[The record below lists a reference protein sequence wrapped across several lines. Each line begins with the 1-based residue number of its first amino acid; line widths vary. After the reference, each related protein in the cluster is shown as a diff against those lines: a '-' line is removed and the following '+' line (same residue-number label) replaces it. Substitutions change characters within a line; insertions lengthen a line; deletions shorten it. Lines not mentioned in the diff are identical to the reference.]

1 MGWSDPTFGSLWLPK
16 RIVGS
21 LQPRKQGNPLFAKC
35 FDRVQL
41 KEKGKKEETH
51 VDHQQTPATR
61 EARVRVGRTRRPRGR
76 EVRHVYRQHPRSR
89 RQFSPEDC
97 AVEGQ
102 ALHELE
108 KTATAGRTKRCSHQL
123 HAKIT
128 GKSMMQRIIN
138 SKNLVA
144 FVLAAATGMTLYFR
158 VPFPETNTFLLVMA
172 LRSPSA
178 FEVLKYSY
186 TLFLFSTPYIGYSVV
201 LSGLYI
207 FALKAKQR
215 IRAGRLPLFPDPQKR
230 DDLFLV
236 LGEVHNPR
244 KQVPAE
250 NPQWL
255 VIPERGLFTGVA
267 ILGAIGSEKTSCCM
281 YPFAEQILAY
291 RSGDSE
297 RRIGGLVLEV
307 KGDFC
312 HRVKEILARHGRAE
326 DYVEISLDSRYR
338 YNPLHNDLDA
348 YALAYNIAS
357 LLNNLFGRGKE
368 PFWQQAYTNL
378 VKFIIL
384 LHKVAFDYVTLFDVY
399 ECAINPDLLESKI
412 KEAERRLIEADFAML
427 WEEEYLK
434 HPRDLDPFKF
444 RLDKESNRYRA
455 PLTPVLVA
463 VLKDRATQWEAEN
476 ASRKNPVPAQKKAQL
491 EAVERWF
498 FQDWKRIEPKLR
510 TSIVEGI
517 SVFLSLFDDNPDVKR
532 TFCPPAECYDTQ
544 ANADFKFGRPLP
556 SLSWLVENG
565 RGCALNFPI
574 AMNAGLAKALGV
586 MLKLDFERAVLNRVP
601 VMEKH
606 PESYF
611 RQVLFL
617 CDEYQ
622 HFATV
627 GESEP
632 TGDEKFFSLSRQ
644 PKCIPIIAT
653 QSISSLKS
661 ALPGESWRT
670 LLQTFRTKIFLSL
683 SDDFSARIASELCRR
698 EYKLKA
704 SYNLSESGHD
714 ANVSFLTGK
723 ALSHKANIT
732 ASKSYNT
739 QSDYRFDMKTFME
752 LRNAQSVTMA
762 YDGTNPMPP
771 MFCYLKPYFNNVN
784 KSYFRQL
791 ANGEL

>member
-1 MGWSDPTFGSLWLPK
+1 MIQRVLHTRHF
-16 RIVGS
+16 
-21 LQPRKQGNPLFAKC
+21 FAC
-35 FDRVQL
+35 L
-41 KEKGKKEETH
+41 
-51 VDHQQTPATR
+51 
-61 EARVRVGRTRRPRGR
+61 
-76 EVRHVYRQHPRSR
+76 
-89 RQFSPEDC
+89 
-97 AVEGQ
+97 
-102 ALHELE
+102 
-108 KTATAGRTKRCSHQL
+108 
-123 HAKIT
+123 
-128 GKSMMQRIIN
+128 
-138 SKNLVA
+138 
-144 FVLAAATGMTLYFR
+144 LAAMTGIALYFR
-158 VPFPETNTFLLVMA
+158 APFPDSNLFLQVMAQRAHYTFL
-172 LRSPSA
+172 
-178 FEVLKYSY
+178 FFKYSY
-186 TLFLFSTPYIGYSVV
+186 TLFLYTTPYIAYSIV

-207 FALKAKQR
+207 FALKADSKIQ
-215 IRAGRLPLFPDPQKR
+215 AGGLPLYPDPRKR
-230 DDLFLV
+230 LELTLV
-236 LGEVHNPR
+236 VGEVHEPR
-244 KQVPAE
+244 KQLPSE
-250 NPQWL
+250 TPHWL
-255 VIPERGLFTGVA
+255 VIPERGLFTGIA
-267 ILGAIGSEKTSCCM
+267 IVGAVGSGKTASAM

-291 RSGDSE
+291 RAEDLD

-312 HRVKEILARHGRAE
+312 HRVRQILVRHGRAD
-326 DYVEISLDSRYR
+326 DYLEISLTSEYR

-399 ECAINPDLLESKI
+399 ECAINPDLLESRI
-412 KEAERRLIEADFAML
+412 REAQRRLIEADSALL

-434 HPRDLDPFKF
+434 YPRELHPFQF
-444 RLDKESNRYRA
+444 RLDPESKRYRA
-455 PLTPVLVA
+455 PLTPGLLA
-463 VLKDRATQWEAEN
+463 VLKEKQVQWEVEN
-476 ASRKNPVPAQKKAQL
+476 TSRKNPVSAQKRAQF

-498 FQDWKRIEPKLR
+498 FHDWKRIEPKLR

-532 TFCPPAECYDTQ
+532 TFCPPPECYDPQ

-556 SLSWLVENG
+556 SFGYLIEKGILCS
-565 RGCALNFPI
+565 LNFPI

-601 VMEKH
+601 AMEKN
-606 PESYF
+606 PDRYF

-632 TGDEKFFSLSRQ
+632 TGDERFFSLSRQ
-644 PKCIPIIAT
+644 PKCIPIVAT

-661 ALPGESWRT
+661 VLPGESWRT

-683 SDDFSARIASELCRR
+683 SDDFSARIASELCGR
-698 EYKLKA
+698 EDRLKA

-732 ASKSYNT
+732 TSKSY
-739 QSDYRFDMKTFME
+739 SPHHDLRFDTKTFME
-752 LRNAQSVTMA
+752 LRNAQSVTIA
-762 YDGTNPMPP
+762 YDGTNPWPP
-771 MFCYLKPYFNNVN
+771 MFCYLKPYYNDVN

-791 ANGEL
+791 ADGEL

>member
-1 MGWSDPTFGSLWLPK
+1 M
-16 RIVGS
+16 I
-21 LQPRKQGNPLFAKC
+21 
-35 FDRVQL
+35 
-41 KEKGKKEETH
+41 
-51 VDHQQTPATR
+51 
-61 EARVRVGRTRRPRGR
+61 
-76 EVRHVYRQHPRSR
+76 
-89 RQFSPEDC
+89 
-97 AVEGQ
+97 
-102 ALHELE
+102 
-108 KTATAGRTKRCSHQL
+108 
-123 HAKIT
+123 
-128 GKSMMQRIIN
+128 QRILH
-138 SKNLVA
+138 SRH
-144 FVLAAATGMTLYFR
+144 FLACLLSAATGMGLYFR
-158 VPFPETNTFLLVMA
+158 TPFPEDNIFLRVMA
-172 LRSPSA
+172 IRSASA
-178 FEVLKYSY
+178 FLFFKYSY
-186 TLFLFSTPYIGYSVV
+186 TFFLYTTPYLAYSIL
-201 LSGLYI
+201 LSGIYI
-207 FALKAKQR
+207 FALKAGRK
-215 IRAGRLPLFPDPQKR
+215 IRAGKLPLYPNPRKR
-230 DDLFLV
+230 AELSIEV
-236 LGEVHNPR
+236 GEVHHPR
-244 KQVPAE
+244 KQTPSE
-250 NPQWL
+250 TPRWL
-255 VIPERGLFTGVA
+255 VIPERGLFTGIA
-267 ILGAIGSEKTSCCM
+267 IVGAVGSGKTAGCM

-291 RSGDSE
+291 RAEDPD
-297 RRIGGLVLEV
+297 RRIGGLILEV

-312 HRVKEILARHGRAE
+312 GKVQEILARHGRAG
-326 DYVEISLDSRYR
+326 DYVEISLESEYR

-412 KEAERRLIEADFAML
+412 KEADRRLIEADSALL

-444 RLDKESNRYRA
+444 RLDKESKRYRA
-455 PLTPVLVA
+455 PLTPGLVA
-463 VLKDRATQWEAEN
+463 VLKDRVIQWEAEN
-476 ASRKNPVPAQKKAQL
+476 ASRKNPVPAQKRAQL
-491 EAVERWF
+491 EAVKRWF
-498 FQDWKRIEPKLR
+498 YQDWKRIEPKLR
-510 TSIVEGI
+510 TSIVEGS

-532 TFCPPAECYDTQ
+532 TFCPPAECYDPQ

-556 SLSWLVENG
+556 SLSWLAENG
-565 RGCALNFPI
+565 RVCALNFPV

-683 SDDFSARIASELCRR
+683 SDDFSARIASELCGR
-698 EYKLKA
+698 EDKLKA

-732 ASKSYNT
+732 ASKSY
-739 QSDYRFDMKTFME
+739 SPHHDPRFDTKTFME

-771 MFCYLKPYFNNVN
+771 MFCYLKPYFNNAN

-791 ANGEL
+791 ADGEL